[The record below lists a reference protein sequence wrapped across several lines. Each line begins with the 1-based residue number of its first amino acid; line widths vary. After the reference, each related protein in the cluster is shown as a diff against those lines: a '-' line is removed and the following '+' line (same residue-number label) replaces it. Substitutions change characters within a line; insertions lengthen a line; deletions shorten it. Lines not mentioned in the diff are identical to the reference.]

1 MVIKIFKEMLVS
13 IYRLPIAIL
22 LILTVMLIFGA
33 MLFWLHFIK
42 DKNKSF
48 LSLVAFLISAFFI
61 LAVTVLSRDFG
72 SVRELSL
79 TPFASWAEYFN
90 GNNAEYLRTNIFNM
104 LLFMPFGASIYAL
117 GYKKISLKACLII
130 TVAASLV
137 LSVSVE
143 GAQFLLQCGEA
154 ETDDIIHNVLGA
166 VFGVLLARLTC
177 DLYSKRIKTI

>member
-1 MVIKIFKEMLVS
+1 MVIDIFKQILVD
-13 IYRLPIAIL
+13 IYCLPIVIL
-22 LILTVMLIFGA
+22 VLLTVIIIAVFLML
-33 MLFWLHFIK
+33 WLRFIK

-48 LSLVAFLISAFFI
+48 VSLLALLMSIFFV

>member
-1 MVIKIFKEMLVS
+1 MVIDIFKEILVA

-22 LILTVMLIFGA
+22 LIFTVMLIFGA

-42 DKNKSF
+42 DKNKNF
-48 LSLVAFLISAFFI
+48 VSLLAFLISAFFI